1 MLGSVSLRECGN
13 SSPKFITQMIVVG
26 KRRKGEKAGKT
37 LFTIIETQALC
48 RKRDVQFNHINN
60 INNFSVNNNTLI

>member
-26 KRRKGEKAGKT
+26 KRRKGEKPGKT
-37 LFTIIETQALC
+37 LFIIIETQALC
-48 RKRDVQFNHINN
+48 HKRDVQFNHINN
-60 INNFSVNNNTLI
+60 INNFSVNNNTLK

>member
-1 MLGSVSLRECGN
+1 
-13 SSPKFITQMIVVG
+13 MIVVG

-48 RKRDVQFNHINN
+48 HKRDVQFNHINN
-60 INNFSVNNNTLI
+60 INNFSVNNNILK